1 VVFVR
6 NSPNNLESSGKSC
19 NFAGWKRINRIGME
33 MISPKYKMNLVEQI
47 EKAIWQEFSSYEKVM
62 IYIRQWQYLYNER
75 GDNFKII
82 YKDRE
87 YNQINLLQTLHIVD
101 DETLI
106 KIAIDMGIDT
116 PDFIP
121 SIPVFRNELKAECP
135 VASAVFEKAFRCIE
149 NDPALA
155 IGLANSALESIVKEV
170 LKSPLFADKKY
181 SKETLYTLT
190 QSLLKEFKLMPNS
203 DMPNE
208 LKTLGSSLLSIAQS
222 IESLRSEQTPFHG
235 KSSDDI
241 VVSDPMYAY
250 LIVNSVTTVGLFLQ
264 SYYKKF
270 YADSYVEDLPC

>member
-1 VVFVR
+1 
-6 NSPNNLESSGKSC
+6 
-19 NFAGWKRINRIGME
+19 ME

-270 YADSYVEDLPC
+270 YADSYVEDLPF

>member
-1 VVFVR
+1 
-6 NSPNNLESSGKSC
+6 
-19 NFAGWKRINRIGME
+19 ME

-75 GDNFKII
+75 GDKFKII

-116 PDFIP
+116 PNFIP

-270 YADSYVEDLPC
+270 YADSYVEDLPF